1 MIPRV
6 ETGLGQLN
14 SWMRTAN
21 PIGSSTSQSNEVAK
35 KSIGEVP
42 PQIVDASNYPQLS
55 AMLTQ
60 FGIVSVLRRKLM
72 TLSGQDGK
80 IVLAKNTVG
89 AADNKG
95 LVYLGVEFLQEIMKD
110 PAFSAILAG
119 VMAHEWGHLKSS
131 LKKYG
136 NLDKLSWDEIFEI
149 RREEEA
155 FADSFAGRNLPL
167 MGYSIE
173 PLVEFLMKD
182 KDRMGSHKYYNPEV
196 RAAILRRAAQATVDR
211 QNFSQKLFSKG
222 VYANPYTSILLVA

>member
-6 ETGLGQLN
+6 ETGLGKLN

-21 PIGSSTSQSNEVAK
+21 PIGSASPSSPEVAK

-42 PQIVDASNYPQLS
+42 PQIVEASKYPQLA

-60 FGIVSVLRRKLM
+60 FGIISVMRRKLI

-95 LVYLGVEFLQEIMKD
+95 LVYLGVEFLQENMQD
-110 PAFSAILAG
+110 PAFASILAG

-136 NLDKLSWDEIFEI
+136 NLDKLTWDEIFEI
-149 RREEEA
+149 RRDEEA
-155 FADSFAGRNLPL
+155 FADSFAGRHLPL
-167 MGYSIE
+167 MGHSVE
-173 PLVEFLMKD
+173 PLIDFLMKD
-182 KDRMGSHKYYNPEV
+182 KDRMGSHKYYNPEI
-196 RAAILRRAAQATVDR
+196 RATILRKAAEASQDR
-211 QNFSQKLFSKG
+211 QNFSQKLFGNSI
-222 VYANPYTSILLVA
+222 YANPYTSILLVA

>member
-6 ETGLGQLN
+6 ETGLGKLN
-14 SWMRTAN
+14 SWMRTAT
-21 PIGSSTSQSNEVAK
+21 PIGSPSSQTSEVAK

-42 PQIVDASNYPQLS
+42 PQIVEASKFPQLS
-55 AMLTQ
+55 AMLAQ
-60 FGIVSVLRRKLM
+60 YGIISVLRRKLM
-72 TLSGQDGK
+72 TLSGQDAR

-95 LVYLGVEFLQEIMKD
+95 LVYLGVEFLQEMMHD

-136 NLDKLSWDEIFEI
+136 NLDQLTWDEIFEI

-167 MGYSIE
+167 MGYSVE

-182 KDRMGSHKYYNPEV
+182 KDRLGSHKYFNPEI
-196 RAAILRRAAQATVDR
+196 RASILRRAAQASQDR

>member
-6 ETGLGQLN
+6 ETGLGKLN

-21 PIGSSTSQSNEVAK
+21 PIGSASPQAPEVAK

-42 PQIVDASNYPQLS
+42 PKIVDAAQYPQLS
-55 AMLTQ
+55 AMLAQ
-60 FGIVSVLRRKLM
+60 YGIISVLRRKLM

-80 IVLAKNTVG
+80 IVLAQNTVG

-95 LVYLGVEFLQEIMKD
+95 LVYLGVEFLQENMQN

-136 NLDKLSWDEIFEI
+136 NLDKMTWDEIFEI

-155 FADSFAGRNLPL
+155 YADSFCGRNLPL
-167 MGYSIE
+167 MGYSID
-173 PLVEFLMKD
+173 PLIEFLMKD
-182 KDRMGSHKYYNPEV
+182 KDRLGSHKYFDPEV
-196 RAAILRRAAQATVDR
+196 RAEILRRAAQASLDR
-211 QNFSQKLFSKG
+211 QNFSQRLFKNG
-222 VYANPYTSILLVA
+222 IYANPYTSILLVA